1 MRDLFAVG
9 EKMALEGHE
18 WSEHPPVLLSG
29 VDDAEA
35 GGGDGP
41 R

>member
-9 EKMALEGHE
+9 ERMAVEGHE
-18 WSEHPPVLLSG
+18 WYEQPPVLLSG

-35 GGGDGP
+35 GGGGGGD
-41 R
+41 